1 MSVINVIKK
10 ICRGLGENN
19 KSIYPVI
26 AVATAN
32 AIFRPTFTMLK
43 KGENP
48 ESKKYA
54 ALREGITEII
64 AVPTY
69 WASGVLAAKFGE
81 RISAKAMDLHF
92 KKQEKSGK
100 FLTDEIKQE
109 TKSSAIRK
117 GKAGL
122 MLIGVCTAAGIIIP
136 ALCSVCVTPIMDKL
150 KPKQVQKMQ
159 PKKLDIKENVQ
170 SDNIIRQISTP
181 QKFIDSA
188 VFKNRVNYSGMK
200 VGGV

>member
-1 MSVINVIKK
+1 MSIANFIKN
-10 ICRGLGENN
+10 ICKGLGDNN
-19 KSIYPVI
+19 KSIYPVVAI
-26 AVATAN
+26 ATAN
-32 AIFRPTFTMLK
+32 GIFRPTFTMLK

-54 ALREGITEII
+54 ALREGITEAI

-81 RISAKAMDLHF
+81 QIAARAMDLHF
-92 KKQEKSGK
+92 EKQEKLGRH
-100 FLTDEIKQE
+100 LADNVKQE
-109 TKSSAIRK
+109 MKSSAIKK

-136 ALCSVCVTPIMDKL
+136 ALCTLCVTPIMNRL
-150 KPKQVQKMQ
+150 RPKNEEQQ
-159 PKKLDIKENVQ
+159 KKLDIKENAVQ
-170 SDNIIRQISTP
+170 YNVISNVNTP
-181 QKFIDSA
+181 QKFINNA
-188 VFKNRVNYSGMK
+188 VSKSKISYSGMK